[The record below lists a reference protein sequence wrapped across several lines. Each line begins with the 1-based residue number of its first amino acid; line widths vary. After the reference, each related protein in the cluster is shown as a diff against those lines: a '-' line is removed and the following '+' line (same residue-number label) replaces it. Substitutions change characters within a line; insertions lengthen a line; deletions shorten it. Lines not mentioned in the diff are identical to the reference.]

1 MPFYLNLNKV
11 KIISIGY
18 FAVKLFFM
26 ENPDSSHLFL
36 MFLSF
41 LIFC

>member
-1 MPFYLNLNKV
+1 MPFYLNLNKA

-18 FAVKLFFM
+18 SAVKLFCM
-26 ENPDSSHLFL
+26 ENPDSSLLFL
-36 MFLSF
+36 TFLSY